1 MWLFEGE
8 HPQRL
13 RYLNTWSPVGGAVWG
28 GLGGVASVKEVCH
41 WIGWGFEMIGY
52 LQLPGHLLCFVLVVE
67 NVNSQ
72 LPAPA
77 AMLAARTDSYPS
89 GNTSPNEP
97 FLL

>member
-13 RYLNTWSPVGGAVWG
+13 RYLNTWSQLVVQFGS

-41 WIGWGFEMIGY
+41 WMGWGFEMNSY

-67 NVNSQ
+67 NVSSQ

-77 AMLAARTDSYPS
+77 AMLATRTDSYPS
-89 GNTSPNEP
+89 GNTSPNEG